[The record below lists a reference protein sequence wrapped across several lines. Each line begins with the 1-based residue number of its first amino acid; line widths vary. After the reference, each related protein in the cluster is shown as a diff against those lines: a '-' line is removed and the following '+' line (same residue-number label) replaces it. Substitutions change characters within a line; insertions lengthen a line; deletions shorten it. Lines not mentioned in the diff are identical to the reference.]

1 MTESIIVYRNPIE
14 QQLWEGSVSN
24 PDLLFTI
31 GCSCVVAIITVVIL
45 LKLDDM
51 IFGRVPK
58 WKWWHINRIN
68 VILFLSAV
76 VAIVTFNLM

>member
-14 QQLWEGSVSN
+14 QQLWEGIVSN

-31 GCSCVVAIITVVIL
+31 GCSGVVAIVCVFIL
-45 LKLDDM
+45 SKLDEM

-58 WKWWHINRIN
+58 WKWWHTNRIN

-76 VAIVTFNLM
+76 AAIITFNLM

>member
-1 MTESIIVYRNPIE
+1 MTESIIVYHNPIE
-14 QQLWEGSVSN
+14 QQLWEGTALN

-31 GCSCVVAIITVVIL
+31 GCSGVVAIASVFIL
-45 LKLDDM
+45 SKLDVM

-58 WKWWHINRIN
+58 WKWWRTNRIN

-76 VAIVTFNLM
+76 AAIVTFNLM